1 MTDEPIDIASKLL
14 TPQTKVGSAL
24 SRLSPH
30 IVIRFSEILFV
41 GLVFF
46 VLTFRFFALI
56 STYAVNV
63 FFVDQWDF
71 NDGTLFQH
79 HTLWQMFDWQ
89 HGPPRLG
96 VGALFEWLVDP
107 LFRWNSRTESFV
119 VGVVIVIATVC
130 ALWLKRKLYGRLSYS
145 DAIIPLIFLSAL
157 QYETLFVAADFAHG
171 PMPLILILLYCLAWT
186 CDDPSLRY
194 GLVLTINFL
203 TIYTGF
209 GLLLG
214 LLTPLILAID
224 YWVNLRK
231 AGKGPVYFVAPMLI
245 SLASFGSFFIG
256 FKSQPAADC
265 FSYQVQP
272 IAGYVRFSVLMF
284 APFFG
289 AQGTDALPTLIGILA
304 VCALL
309 AVSAFSGISLLR
321 ERGAQWTKYAVVTAL
336 TTYCLLF
343 CMATA
348 YGRLCL
354 GMQFAQASRY
364 VVYLNLGMLGLYFS
378 LLMISD
384 GVIRNMLVVFLGISL
399 LGTIVS
405 GERSRKDMV
414 YWHDT
419 KATWKNCYLATGNL
433 KECNKVSWVYPG
445 APESTHLQE
454 KLDFLKRTRQ
464 NLFADSK

>member
-1 MTDEPIDIASKLL
+1 MKTDDSNPLATVASE
-14 TPQTKVGSAL
+14 L
-24 SRLSPH
+24 SRWPH
-30 IVIRFSEILFV
+30 GVVIHFSEIFFV
-41 GLVFF
+41 GLVFL
-46 VLTFRFFALI
+46 VLVVRFFTLI

-96 VGALFEWLVDP
+96 VGALFERLVDP
-107 LFRWNSRTESFV
+107 LFRWNSRTESFI
-119 VGVVIVIATVC
+119 VGVLIVIATVC
-130 ALWLKRKLYGRLSYS
+130 ALWLKRRLYGRLSYS
-145 DAIIPLIFLSAL
+145 DAIIPLIFLSPL

-186 CDDPSLRY
+186 CRNTSLRY
-194 GLVLTINFL
+194 GLVLTLNFL

-214 LLTPLILAID
+214 LLTPLILTID

-231 AGKGPVYFVAPMLI
+231 TGKRLVYFVVPLLV

-256 FKSQPAADC
+256 FKSQPSADC
-265 FSYQVQP
+265 FTYQMQP
-272 IAGYVRFSVLMF
+272 IAGYVRFSALMF
-284 APFFG
+284 APFLG
-289 AQGTDALPTLIGILA
+289 AQGTEALPTLVGILA
-304 VCALL
+304 ASALL
-309 AVSAFSGISLLR
+309 GASAFSGICLLR
-321 ERGAQWTKYAVVTAL
+321 KRGAQWTRHAVIAAL
-336 TTYCLLF
+336 SAYCLLF

-364 VVYLNLGMLGLYFS
+364 VIYLNLGMLGLYFS
-378 LLMISD
+378 LLTISD
-384 GVIRNMLVVFLGISL
+384 RVIRNMLVVFLGISL

-405 GERSRKDMV
+405 GERSRKDMM
-414 YWHDT
+414 YWHDI
-419 KATWKNCYLATGNL
+419 KATWKSCYLATGDL
-433 KECNKVSWVYPG
+433 KECNKVSFVYPL
-445 APESTHLQE
+445 APESTRLQE

>member
-1 MTDEPIDIASKLL
+1 MAGTTKLRDSN
-14 TPQTKVGSAL
+14 PQPSVSSAL
-24 SRLSPH
+24 SRLSPG
-30 IVIRFSEILFV
+30 VIIHFAEMFFV
-41 GLVFF
+41 GLVFV
-46 VLTFRFFALI
+46 VLAVRFFTLI
-56 STYAVNV
+56 STYAVNI

-71 NDGTLFQH
+71 NNATLFQH
-79 HTLWQMFDWQ
+79 HSLWQMFDWQ

-96 VGALFEWLVDP
+96 VGALFERLVDP
-107 LFRWNSRTESFV
+107 LFSWNSRTESFI

-145 DAIIPLIFLSAL
+145 DAIIPLIFLSPL
-157 QYETLFVAADFAHG
+157 QYETLFVTADFAHG
-171 PMPLILILLYCLAWT
+171 PMPLVLILLYCLAWT
-186 CDDPSLRY
+186 CRNTSLRY
-194 GLVLTINFL
+194 GMVLTLNFL

-214 LLTPLILAID
+214 LVTPLLLAID

-231 AGKGPVYFVAPMLI
+231 TGKRLVYFVVPLLV

-256 FKSQPAADC
+256 FKSQPSADC
-265 FSYQVQP
+265 FTYQFQP

-289 AQGTDALPTLIGILA
+289 AQGADALPTLAGTMA
-304 VCALL
+304 VFALL
-309 AVSAFSGISLLR
+309 TVTAISGWGLLR
-321 ERGAQWTKYAVVTAL
+321 ERGTQWTRHAVTAAL
-336 TTYCLLF
+336 CTYCLLF

-354 GMQFAQASRY
+354 GMHFAQASRY
-364 VVYLNLGMLGLYFS
+364 AIYLNLGFLGLYFS
-378 LLMISD
+378 LLTISD
-384 GVIRNMLVVFLGISL
+384 AVIRNMLVVFLGISL

-405 GERSRKDMV
+405 GERSRADMM
-414 YWHDT
+414 YWHDI

-433 KECNKVSWVYPG
+433 KECNKVSWIYPS
-445 APESTHLQE
+445 APEVTHLQE

>member
-1 MTDEPIDIASKLL
+1 MVTKMKPQDLNQQTTIA
-14 TPQTKVGSAL
+14 PAL
-24 SRLSPH
+24 SRLSPGV
-30 IVIRFSEILFV
+30 VIQLSEISFV
-41 GLVFF
+41 GLVFV
-46 VLTFRFFALI
+46 VLAGRFFALI

-71 NDGTLFQH
+71 NDATLFERH
-79 HTLWQMFDWQ
+79 SLWQMFDWQ

-96 VGALFEWLVDP
+96 VGALFERLVDP
-107 LFRWNSRTESFV
+107 LFRWNSRTESFI

-130 ALWLKRKLYGRLSYS
+130 ALWLKRRLYGRLSYS
-145 DAIIPLIFLSAL
+145 DAIIPLIFLSPL

-171 PMPLILILLYCLAWT
+171 PIPLVLILLYCLAWT
-186 CDDPSLRY
+186 CCNPSLRY
-194 GLVLTINFL
+194 GLVLTLNFL

-214 LLTPLILAID
+214 LLTPLLLAID

-231 AGKGPVYFVAPMLI
+231 TGKRLVYFVVPLLV

-265 FSYQVQP
+265 FTYQFQP

-289 AQGTDALPTLIGILA
+289 AQGTDALPTLVGILA
-304 VCALL
+304 ACALV
-309 AVSAFSGISLLR
+309 AVSAFSGVGLLR
-321 ERGAQWTKYAVVTAL
+321 ERGAQWTRRGVTAAL
-336 TTYCLLF
+336 SAYCLLF

-348 YGRLCL
+348 YGRMCRGL
-354 GMQFAQASRY
+354 QFAQDSRY
-364 VVYLNLGMLGLYFS
+364 VIYLNLGVLALYFS
-378 LLMISD
+378 LLTISD

-405 GERSRKDMV
+405 GERSRKDMI

-433 KECNKVSWVYPG
+433 KECNKVSFIYPL
-445 APESTHLQE
+445 APEGTHLQE
-454 KLDFLKRTRQ
+454 KLDFLKKTRQ
-464 NLFADSK
+464 NLFSDSK